1 MTVKDIKSEARQ
13 KLPINLHQAI
23 IVYLI
28 EYVVFVTLGVL
39 ILTAG
44 LLAAESGHVASA
56 VLIFL
61 YGVVMLTLVSVFAGV
76 ISFAMSDFYLAS
88 YRCMPYNIRRLAD
101 VVSRNGIGKIIT
113 MNLIRAVLG
122 FLLLLCLIV
131 PGVIYLTRTSMANY
145 LLNANP
151 NMKPSTALKASGKV
165 MSGKMGKYIG
175 MTFSMFGWILIGVI
189 TLGIGFIFVM
199 PYINMVKASYY
210 KRILAGDRGVYTI
223 PVQPVSPIPEAAQQV
238 QMQQMQMQA
247 QQMQAQQMRAQQMHA
262 AQQTPPMQ
270 HQVPPIE
277 ALPEDDVADMNQAI
291 IDFGGEPVGAAAVD
305 IPEVPITPPT
315 RSVQD
320 DASDPVSDLFVE
332 TVKPLST
339 EEVDASHV
347 YDRQVD
353 AMFSGDPAAPE
364 PSAQDYMSEQGPQS
378 ANDFV
383 TQEVE
388 AEEDEPVISEVP
400 EGDGEPV
407 QSVMSDEDF
416 AAFIRAFDVPTP
428 EAKFTPLKQRKTGKT
443 IDNPDIPPTEP
454 PISET
459 QNVETL
465 IAEQPP
471 EEPEPDTPPVEPTAS
486 ERPSARPSMER
497 PSARPSVDRPSARPN
512 IERPTPARP
521 SVDRPSARPSVE
533 RPSVTARPS
542 VTPRSSASSTAVDR
556 EQARREREE
565 RLKNLRRK

>member
-1 MTVKDIKSEARQ
+1 MTIKDVKSEARQ

-23 IVYLI
+23 VVYLI
-28 EYVVFVTLGVL
+28 EYVIFVTLGVL

-44 LLAAESGHVASA
+44 ILATESGHVASA
-56 VLIFL
+56 VLVFL
-61 YGVVMLTLVSVFAGV
+61 YGVIMLTFVSVFAGV
-76 ISFAMSDFYLAS
+76 LNFAMADFYLAS

-101 VVSRNGIGKIIT
+101 VVSRNGIGKIIRL
-113 MNLIRAVLG
+113 NLVRALLG

-165 MSGKMGKYIG
+165 MTGKMGKYIG
-175 MTFSMFGWILIGVI
+175 MMFSMFGWILIGVI
-189 TLGIGFIFVM
+189 TLGIGFIFVA

-210 KRILAGDRGVYTI
+210 KRVLAGDKAVYTV

-238 QMQQMQMQA
+238 HMQQMQAQARQMQYQQMQA
-247 QQMQAQQMRAQQMHA
+247 QQMQGPAPQP
-262 AQQTPPMQ
+262 TMQ
-270 HQVPPIE
+270 QVPPIE
-277 ALPEDDVADMNQAI
+277 ALPVDDVEDMNQAI
-291 IDFGGEPVGAAAVD
+291 LDFGGEPVGTASSAD

-315 RSVQD
+315 RSPREETQQ
-320 DASDPVSDLFVE
+320 AEPVSDLFVE

-339 EEVDASHV
+339 QEVDAAHV

-353 AMFSGDPAAPE
+353 AMFSGEPVSPE
-364 PSAQDYMSEQGPQS
+364 PPKQDYMSAQGPQG

-383 TQEVE
+383 TQEVDAVE
-388 AEEDEPVISEVP
+388 GDAPVVTEVP
-400 EGDGEPV
+400 EDNGESAP
-407 QSVMSDEDF
+407 SVMSDEDF
-416 AAFIRAFDVPTP
+416 AAFIRGFDVPTP

-443 IDNPDIPPTEP
+443 IDNPEPVSVEP

-465 IAEQPP
+465 FSEQTPEPAPQPAPQPP
-471 EEPEPDTPPVEPTAS
+471 PA
-486 ERPSARPSMER
+486 ERPTVRPATDRPSVR
-497 PSARPSVDRPSARPN
+497 PGVDRPSARPG
-512 IERPTPARP
+512 EDRPVT
-521 SVDRPSARPSVE
+521 DRPSIRP
-533 RPSVTARPS
+533 RDT
-542 VTPRSSASSTAVDR
+542 SSASAIDR

-565 RLKNLRRK
+565 RLRNLRRK